1 MGFETVDEI
10 LHTQNS
16 NTDLC
21 RCEKHAAKCSRR
33 FTGKP
38 VDFNIVDAV
47 IVAMVIA
54 GSACTD
60 FSSFGNRQMS
70 AGPTV
75 IYLLILLRMIL
86 DWKPDILLHENVI
99 SFPQRLLE
107 EVLDSLYS
115 IESHILHP
123 QQGGFPI
130 DRRRRY
136 CICRFRLKL
145 TSLDDITL
153 ISDVFRTLF

>member
-1 MGFETVDEI
+1 M
-10 LHTQNS
+10 
-16 NTDLC
+16 
-21 RCEKHAAKCSRR
+21 
-33 FTGKP
+33 
-38 VDFNIVDAV
+38 DFNIASAV
-47 IVAMVIA
+47 VLAMVIA

-60 FSSFGNRQMS
+60 FSAFGNRQTS

-86 DWKPDILLHENVI
+86 EWKPDILIHENVV
-99 SFPQRLLE
+99 SFPQGLLE

-145 TSLDDITL
+145 ASLDDITL
-153 ISDVFRTLF
+153 ISELCFELRTMICKNINK